1 MKKRKILFSIT
12 LISSLILTPLTSPA
26 ITHAVGTTTSSANE
40 ETASVKV
47 ERDKVIDKLA
57 EAKTYVDYA
66 KYNNSFVDTLQL
78 FITQIEEDIA
88 KGEDY
93 GTFVKFWTDNYNIL
107 VNNIELVKN
116 APLAPTTTSTKES
129 SESSHSST
137 QSSTTDASTT
147 NSSSSDSSSSTSSS
161 SESSSSSSSSDS
173 SSSTSSSSES
183 SSSSSSSDSSSST
196 SSSIDTTNMIEVS
209 DQTMYV
215 GQKITEDL
223 VMSWAKFNNLKEEY
237 FYGFNVLDEEIEIS
251 NRDLLL
257 NTGTH
262 TIEYFV
268 VDPEADEEDDFIIAL
283 KEITLTVLPEKKN
296 PVVIKPVVPI
306 TTQKV
311 TPIKTTNTLVP
322 ATNKTISSTKQLPK
336 TGETKNNLLTLSLG
350 TSALAGAL
358 YLFSNRQRKD
368 EFSI

>member
-1 MKKRKILFSIT
+1 MLLYKKRKILFSIT
-12 LISSLILTPLTSPA
+12 LISFLILTPLTSPA

-40 ETASVKV
+40 ATASVKA

-147 NSSSSDSSSSTSSS
+147 NSSSS
-161 SESSSSSSSSDS
+161 
-173 SSSTSSSSES
+173 ES

-251 NRDLLL
+251 NGHLLL